1 VLYSVFS
8 YIYIYIYIYLTSLK
22 NFKDSIFLGSIK
34 KIMSFFFRYS
44 QENDPSFLDVA
55 KKMMPSLF
63 SMVKKMPIFFKHG
76 QENDFFFL
84 WLVQGE

>member
-1 VLYSVFS
+1 
-8 YIYIYIYIYLTSLK
+8 
-22 NFKDSIFLGSIK
+22 
-34 KIMSFFFRYS
+34 MSFFFRYS

-76 QENDFFFL
+76 QENDFFFFMARPRRIMDFPCT
-84 WLVQGE
+84 